1 MVALSAALLLAT
13 ALIYTSFSASTEA
26 SKPSEIQPGKSYD
39 VTGKVVKGSIQHSGD
54 DLRFR
59 IRDRD
64 GTESVPVSYTGVVP
78 DPFREGREV
87 IVSGRAEERHVRGR
101 ARLARHEVPVEVHRR
116 TSSRADVAGVGS
128 ACLAVALLTALYA
141 VVASVYGARSRRREW
156 ISSGR
161 RAIYC
166 VAALSVTAFALLEA
180 AFLRSDF
187 SFALV
192 AEGSSTDTP
201 TFYKVTALWAT
212 QDGSLL
218 LWVTLLS
225 LFSTTVLF
233 LTRRSLRD
241 IAPYATAVLGC
252 IAAFFLLLMVGWE
265 NPFDTLADAARRGRG
280 PEPAAAPPGDDDPPA
295 DALHGLRG
303 LLDPVRVRDRRA
315 DRGPH
320 GRRLDPR
327 HPPLRAHRLDL
338 PRHGDHAGRALVLH
352 RARLGRLLGL
362 GPGRERLADAVARGH
377 GVPALDHGAGEA
389 RDAEGVERVADLRHL
404 HAGADGHVPGAE
416 RDPRVDPRVRRLDDR
431 RSVPRLHRA
440 RDRRVGG
447 LIIARLPYLRS
458 EARLDSLL
466 SREAFFL
473 LNNLVLV
480 GLCLVILWGTFFPLI
495 SEAITGTEAS
505 VGPPWFNRL
514 VTPLALVLVLLT
526 AIGPMLAWRR
536 FSPSSLRRILTVPL
550 AVVAVV
556 LVALLALTDAADSP
570 PSLAMFCLVA
580 FVLAAVGQELW
591 RGTVARRTM
600 SGESWPRAL
609 ARLTGRNRR
618 RYGGFLVHA
627 GIAVLFL
634 GVAASSAFL
643 DQRDVRLSPGESFE
657 VNGYDVTYREATAK
671 LGGDS
676 AGTGAPISFG
686 AVLDVRKDGKHFVL
700 RPSRNY
706 YASGD
711 PSLGTISRFF
721 EGEATSEVDVRWGLT
736 RDFWLA
742 VRPDIGS
749 LERPIREADAKF
761 ADSPGDVQALIV
773 AALAERYRSDPPPAA
788 FRAIAS
794 PLVVW
799 IWIGGGLAV
808 LGALVAAW
816 PSPEARLR
824 RVRSLYSAR
833 VGQELSR
840 A

>member
-1 MVALSAALLLAT
+1 M
-13 ALIYTSFSASTEA
+13 
-26 SKPSEIQPGKSYD
+26 
-39 VTGKVVKGSIQHSGD
+39 
-54 DLRFR
+54 
-59 IRDRD
+59 
-64 GTESVPVSYTGVVP
+64 
-78 DPFREGREV
+78 
-87 IVSGRAEERHVRGR
+87 
-101 ARLARHEVPVEVHRR
+101 
-116 TSSRADVAGVGS
+116 AGVGS

-141 VVASVYGARSRRREW
+141 AGASLYGVRAGRREW
-156 ISSGR
+156 VTSGR

-166 VAALSVTAFALLEA
+166 VAALCVVAFGLLEA

-192 AEGSSTDTP
+192 AEGSSTTTP

-218 LWVTLLS
+218 LWATLLS
-225 LFSTTVLF
+225 LFASAVLF

-252 IAAFFLLLMVGWE
+252 VAAFFLVLMVGWE
-265 NPFDTLADAARRGRG
+265 NPFDTLAVPPPEGAGLNPLLRHPAMMIHPPMLYTGYVGFSIPFAFAIGALAARR
-280 PEPAAAPPGDDDPPA
+280 PGA
-295 DALHGLRG
+295 DWIRATRRFALIAWTFLGTGIMLG
-303 LLDPVRVRDRRA
+303 ALWSYTELGWGGYWAWDPVENASLMPWLAGTAFLHSIMVQEKRGMLKIWNVSLICATFTLALIGTFLVRS
-315 DRGPH
+315 GI
-320 GRRLDPR
+320 LDSI
-327 HPPLRAHRLDL
+327 
-338 PRHGDHAGRALVLH
+338 HAFGASTIGVQFLVFIGLVIALS
-352 RARLGRLLGL
+352 A
-362 GPGRERLADAVARGH
+362 
-377 GVPALDHGAGEA
+377 
-389 RDAEGVERVADLRHL
+389 
-404 HAGADGHVPGAE
+404 
-416 RDPRVDPRVRRLDDR
+416 
-431 RSVPRLHRA
+431 
-440 RDRRVGG
+440 G
-447 LIIARLPYLRS
+447 LIISRLPLLRS
-458 EARLDSLL
+458 EAKLDSLL

-480 GLCLVILWGTFFPLI
+480 GLCLVIMWGTFFPLI

-526 AIGPMLAWRR
+526 GVGPVLAWRR
-536 FSPSSLRRILTVPL
+536 FTPAALWRVLWPPVTVAAL
-550 AVVAVV
+550 V
-556 LVALLALTDAADSP
+556 LVLLVAFTDAADSP

-580 FVLAAVGQELW
+580 FVLTVVSLELW
-591 RGTVARRTM
+591 RGTKARRTM
-600 SGESWPRAL
+600 TGESWPRAL

-618 RYGGFLVHA
+618 RYGGYLVHA

-634 GVAASSAFL
+634 GVAASSAFV

-657 VNGYDVTYREATAK
+657 VNGYQVTYREATAK

-686 AVLDVRKDGKHFVL
+686 AVLDVRKDGKHFVM

-706 YASGD
+706 YSSGD

-721 EGEATSEVDVRWGLT
+721 EGEATSEVDVRWGLR
-736 RDFWLA
+736 RDFWVA

-749 LERPIREADAKF
+749 LERPIQEADRKF
-761 ADSPGDVQALIV
+761 ADSPGDVQAFIV

-799 IWIGGGLAV
+799 IWIGGAIVV

-833 VGQELSR
+833 LGRELSR

>member
-1 MVALSAALLLAT
+1 M
-13 ALIYTSFSASTEA
+13 
-26 SKPSEIQPGKSYD
+26 
-39 VTGKVVKGSIQHSGD
+39 
-54 DLRFR
+54 
-59 IRDRD
+59 
-64 GTESVPVSYTGVVP
+64 
-78 DPFREGREV
+78 
-87 IVSGRAEERHVRGR
+87 
-101 ARLARHEVPVEVHRR
+101 
-116 TSSRADVAGVGS
+116 AGVGS
-128 ACLAVALLTALYA
+128 ACLVVALLTAVYA
-141 VVASVYGARSRRREW
+141 VGASLYGARTGRREW
-156 ISSGR
+156 VTSGR

-166 VAALSVTAFALLEA
+166 IAALCVTAFGLLEA

-187 SFALV
+187 SYALV

-218 LWVTLLS
+218 LWATLLS
-225 LFSTTVLF
+225 LFATAVLF

-252 IAAFFLLLMVGWE
+252 IAGFFLLLMVVWE
-265 NPFDTLADAARRGRG
+265 NPFDTLAAPPPEGAGLNPLLRHPAMMIHPPMLYTGYVGFSIPFAFAIGALVARRTG
-280 PEPAAAPPGDDDPPA
+280 A
-295 DALHGLRG
+295 DWIRATRRFALIAWTFLGTGIMLG
-303 LLDPVRVRDRRA
+303 ALWSYTELGWGGYWAWDPVENASLMPWLVGTA
-315 DRGPH
+315 FLHSIMVQEKRGM
-320 GRRLDPR
+320 LKVWNVS
-327 HPPLRAHRLDL
+327 LICATFTL
-338 PRHGDHAGRALVLH
+338 A
-352 RARLGRLLGL
+352 LLGTFL
-362 GPGRERLADAVARGH
+362 VRSGILDSIHAFGASTI
-377 GVPALDHGAGEA
+377 GVQFLTFIGVVIALSA
-389 RDAEGVERVADLRHL
+389 
-404 HAGADGHVPGAE
+404 
-416 RDPRVDPRVRRLDDR
+416 
-431 RSVPRLHRA
+431 
-440 RDRRVGG
+440 G
-447 LIIARLPYLRS
+447 LIISRLPLLRT

-514 VTPLALVLVLLT
+514 VTPLALVLVLL
-526 AIGPMLAWRR
+526 AGVGPVLAWRR
-536 FSPSSLRRILTVPL
+536 FTPAALWRVLSIP
-550 AVVAVV
+550 VAVAAV
-556 LVALLALTDAADSP
+556 TLVVLLAFTNAADSP
-570 PSLAMFCLVA
+570 TSLAMFCLVA
-580 FVLAAVGQELW
+580 FVIAVVSQELW
-591 RGTVARRTM
+591 RGAVARRTM
-600 SGESWPRAL
+600 TGESWPRAL
-609 ARLTGRNRR
+609 VRLTGRNRR
-618 RYGGFLVHA
+618 RYGGYLVHA
-627 GIAVLFL
+627 GIALLFL

-657 VNGYDVTYREATAK
+657 VNGYQVTYREATAK

-686 AVLDVRKDGKHFVL
+686 AVLDVRKDGKHFVM

-706 YASGD
+706 YSTAD

-736 RDFWLA
+736 RDLWLA

-749 LERPIREADAKF
+749 LEKPIREADAKF

-799 IWIGGGLAV
+799 IWIGGAIVV

-833 VGQELSR
+833 LGRELSR